1 MDDFLIYLVYVL
13 LFLNLIFYSISFF
26 RKEKANVFFV
36 WYIVSSC
43 IMQFSMEVLYRLA
56 IHNLIVVNTF
66 FIIQFILLGLFFKS
80 LFTNKK
86 QIMYVQYSMY
96 LGLFLIACQYVYD
109 YNLLFDFNLF
119 AISLTSL
126 LLVCYALMHLYNQL
140 ATEKVYY
147 FITIGIIIYMLPSTV
162 LYLIGNLTENLSED
176 FKYISW
182 QLNACLVIVQQVLYL
197 YECKVSFLKKEA
209 TLKI

>member
-1 MDDFLIYLVYVL
+1 MDDFLIYLVYVV

-26 RKEKANVFFV
+26 RKKKVNAFFV
-36 WYIVSSC
+36 AYIVFSC

-86 QIMYVQYSMY
+86 QIKYVQFSMY
-96 LGLFLIACQYVYD
+96 LALFLIACQYVYD

-140 ATEKVYY
+140 VTQKIYY
-147 FITIGIIIYMLPSTV
+147 FITIGIITYMLPSTV
-162 LYLIGNLTENLSED
+162 LYLIGNLTENLSDD

-182 QLNACLVIVQQVLYL
+182 QLNAFLVIIQQLLYL
-197 YECKVSFLKKEA
+197 YECKVSFCKKEHH
-209 TLKI
+209 